1 MTAPAPDPVD
11 LEATLRLDFRPAD
24 TGDTDAMFSTRLASV
39 VARAQGRP
47 DTTADQQEAHAR
59 ALLIGA
65 QIRELLRQVEVF
77 RREGKI
83 TVEQGIS
90 ARVAQ
95 LRLDERAALASAG
108 LSPVDVRPAVR
119 PHSVVYHPELDG

>member
-1 MTAPAPDPVD
+1 MTAPAPAPTD
-11 LEATLRLDFRPAD
+11 LAETLRLDFRPAD
-24 TGDTDAMFSTRLASV
+24 TGDTEAAFGARLTSV
-39 VARAQGRP
+39 VGRAQGRP
-47 DTTADQQEAHAR
+47 DVTPDQQEAHAR

-83 TVEQGIS
+83 TIEQGIS

-95 LRLDERAALASAG
+95 LRLDERVALAAAG
-108 LSPVDVRPAVR
+108 LSPVESGLVARPR
-119 PHSVVYHPELDG
+119 SVVYRPELDG